1 MFEAFRA
8 ALEEEGGPVRLSVA
22 KTRIGLIIKITF
34 AAVMP
39 RKRYL
44 RAHILLLRRVH
55 SPRFVRGDHVHPYWV
70 YFFEIRDEADLDDE
84 MRSWLREGYRVGK
97 GIESDSID

>member
-1 MFEAFRA
+1 M
-8 ALEEEGGPVRLSVA
+8 RLSVA
-22 KTRIGLIIKITF
+22 KTRIGLITKITF

-70 YFFEIRDEADLDDE
+70 HFFEVRDEADLHDE
-84 MRSWLREGYRVGK
+84 MASWLREAYQVG
-97 GIESDSID
+97 GGRGPDSLT